1 MINTQG
7 IDNLTMT
14 LNTGESIRFRQIRK
28 DDDARM
34 QALFNTFSPETVFH
48 RLQEPIDKLTPD
60 RTRRFVDNDPTE
72 VCALAAYYLDKKGLE
87 VFVGV
92 ARFGRAGTDRAEFAV
107 VVGDRW
113 QRKGIG
119 RLLMTAL
126 ATVAL
131 DNKIEWFD
139 CTFDICNKGFMDFA
153 VATGLKGELNYED
166 GQLLM
171 QTAVKTF
178 LSVSERDPQNK

>member
-1 MINTQG
+1 
-7 IDNLTMT
+7 
-14 LNTGESIRFRQIRK
+14 
-28 DDDARM
+28 
-34 QALFNTFSPETVFH
+34 
-48 RLQEPIDKLTPD
+48 
-60 RTRRFVDNDPTE
+60 
-72 VCALAAYYLDKKGLE
+72 
-87 VFVGV
+87 
-92 ARFGRAGTDRAEFAV
+92 
-107 VVGDRW
+107 
-113 QRKGIG
+113 
-119 RLLMTAL
+119 MTAL

-178 LSVSERDPQNK
+178 LSVQERDPQNK